1 MNQNRY
7 TLLMIGFGFLIAI
20 PVHAQFVTIARK
32 IKSMRTSQAD
42 VASVIL
48 EAKTFR
54 VYKAVIDTLAIDPK
68 VKITTRNDAKRFV
81 EFNNATASISLQVD
95 SLEAGLSQITVSAV
109 HSANAPKQPTDM
121 AVEAI
126 VTVCHKAGIKCTLDK
141 SSP

>member
-1 MNQNRY
+1 
-7 TLLMIGFGFLIAI
+7 MIGFGFLIAI

-54 VYKAVIDTLAIDPK
+54 VYKAV
-68 VKITTRNDAKRFV
+68 
-81 EFNNATASISLQVD
+81 
-95 SLEAGLSQITVSAV
+95 SAV

-141 SSP
+141 PSP